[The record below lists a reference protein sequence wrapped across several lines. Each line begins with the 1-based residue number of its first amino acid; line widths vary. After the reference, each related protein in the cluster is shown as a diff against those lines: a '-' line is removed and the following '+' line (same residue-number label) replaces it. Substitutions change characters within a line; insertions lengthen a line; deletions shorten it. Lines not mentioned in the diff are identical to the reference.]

1 MKLLPTACRK
11 ALLLSLAASAWLS
24 ASCSRGQ
31 VKSENPVEAVPT
43 QELIAQAEK
52 YYAGRDKIENAR
64 EAVAV
69 MRRARMSDYSNY
81 EAAWKL
87 SKFNYYLGTHEAED
101 NDKAKLDAFR
111 EGIAAAQAAVKLAP
125 DKPEGHFWLGANLG
139 ARGEAQGPLYALP
152 DIPQIRSEM
161 ETVIKLDE
169 SYEGGSAYLALGQI
183 DLELPELMGGDR
195 KRAVEELERGV
206 RVADDN
212 ALLRLRLAEAY
223 YETKRPAD
231 ARAQAQA
238 ILKMKPDPDYKPEY
252 EEAAEGA
259 RQLLKKLS

>member
-1 MKLLPTACRK
+1 MKLLPHASRRV
-11 ALLLSLAASAWLS
+11 LLLSLAASACLA

-31 VKSENPVEAVPT
+31 VKSEGPTEAAPT

-52 YYAGRDKIENAR
+52 YYAARDKIENAR

-69 MRRARMSDYSNY
+69 MRRARMSDYGNY
-81 EAAWKL
+81 EAVWKL
-87 SKFNYYLGTHEAED
+87 SKFDYYLGAHESD
-101 NDKAKLDAFR
+101 DKAKLDAFR
-111 EGIAAAQAAVKLAP
+111 EGIAAGEAAVKLAP
-125 DKPEGHFWLGANLG
+125 DKPDGHFWYAANLG
-139 ARGEAQGPLYALP
+139 ARDEVQGPLYALP
-152 DIPQIRSEM
+152 DIPQIRREM
-161 ETVIKLDE
+161 ELVIKLDE

-195 KRAVEELERGV
+195 RRAIEELEKGV
-206 RVADDN
+206 KVADDN

-223 YETKRPAD
+223 YEQKRPAD

-252 EEAAEGA
+252 EEAADGA

>member
-1 MKLLPTACRK
+1 MKLSTRVCRK
-11 ALLLSLAASAWLS
+11 SLLLSLAASACLS

-31 VKSENPVEAVPT
+31 VKSEEPTETVPT
-43 QELIAQAEK
+43 PQLIAQAEK
-52 YYAGRDKIENAR
+52 YYAARDKIENVR

-69 MRRARMSDYSNY
+69 MRRARVSDYGSY

-87 SKFNYYLGTHEAED
+87 SKFDYYLGTQEAEE
-101 NDKAKLDAFR
+101 KAKLEAFR
-111 EGIAAAQAAVKLAP
+111 EGIAAAQAAIKLAP
-125 DKPEGHFWLGANLG
+125 DRPDGHFWLGANLG
-139 ARGEAQGPLYALP
+139 GRGEVQGTLLALP
-152 DIPQIRSEM
+152 DIPEIRREM
-161 ETVIKLDE
+161 ETVIKLDD

-195 KRAVEELERGV
+195 KRAVEELEKGV
-206 RVADDN
+206 KVADDN

-252 EEAAEGA
+252 DQAAEGA
-259 RQLLKKLS
+259 RELLKKLS

>member
-1 MKLLPTACRK
+1 MKLSPQVFGK
-11 ALLLSLAASAWLS
+11 FLLLSLAASACLS

-31 VKSENPVEAVPT
+31 VKSDEPTETVPT
-43 QELIAQAEK
+43 PQLIVQAEK
-52 YYAGRDKIENAR
+52 YYAAREKIENAR

-69 MRRARMSDYSNY
+69 MRRARMSDYGSY

-87 SKFNYYLGTHEAED
+87 SKFNYYLGAHEAD
-101 NDKAKLDAFR
+101 DKAKLDAFR
-111 EGIAAAQAAVKLAP
+111 EGIAAAQTAIKLAP
-125 DKPEGHFWLGANLG
+125 DKPDGHFWLAANLG
-139 ARGEAQGPLYALP
+139 GRGEVQGTLLALP
-152 DIPQIRSEM
+152 DIPEIRREM

-195 KRAVEELERGV
+195 KRAVEELEKGV
-206 RVADDN
+206 KVADDN

-252 EEAAEGA
+252 DQAAEGA
-259 RQLLKKLS
+259 RELLKKLS

>member
-1 MKLLPTACRK
+1 MKLLLHSSRSV
-11 ALLLSLAASAWLS
+11 LLLSLAASACLS

-31 VKSENPVEAVPT
+31 VKSEEPTETVPAP
-43 QELIAQAEK
+43 QLIAQAEK
-52 YYAGRDKIENAR
+52 YYAGREKIENAR

-69 MRRARMSDYSNY
+69 MRRARMSDYNNY

-87 SKFNYYLGTHEAED
+87 SKFDYFLGTHEAD
-101 NDKAKLDAFR
+101 DKAKLEAFR
-111 EGIAAAQAAVKLAP
+111 EGIAAAQAAIKLAP
-125 DKPEGHFWLGANLG
+125 DKPDGHFWLGANLG
-139 ARGEAQGPLYALP
+139 ARGEVQGTLLALP

-195 KRAVEELERGV
+195 KRAVEELEKGV
-206 RVADDN
+206 KVADDN
-212 ALLRLRLAEAY
+212 ALLRLSLAEAY

-252 EEAAEGA
+252 DQAAEGA
-259 RQLLKKLS
+259 RELLKKLS